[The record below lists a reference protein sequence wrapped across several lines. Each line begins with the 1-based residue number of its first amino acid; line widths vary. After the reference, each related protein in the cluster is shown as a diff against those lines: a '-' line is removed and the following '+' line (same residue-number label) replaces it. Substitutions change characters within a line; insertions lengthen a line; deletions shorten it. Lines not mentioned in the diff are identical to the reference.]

1 MPDEAYL
8 LSEITN
14 YWTSRANTYS
24 ESVNKSLAH
33 GEDQSWMVKITR
45 FADLSRPLK
54 ILDVGTGPG
63 FFPMLLGSKGH
74 DVTGIDC
81 TTEMLAAAK
90 ANCDNRN
97 IKANFV
103 QMDAQKLDFE
113 DESFDIII
121 SRNVTWNLENPR
133 KAYLEW
139 FRDLKNGGKVIV
151 FDGNHYL
158 QLHDEE
164 YRVATA
170 DDEDPHKNSRYI
182 GSTDTYVMREIAEN
196 LPLSR
201 ERRPQWDVCTLI
213 ELGYTDVYVCTENLV
228 RLCPDGCDPVSVP
241 KEFSICAT
249 RK

>member
-1 MPDEAYL
+1 MSDKTGL
-8 LSEITN
+8 LPEISD
-14 YWTSRANTYS
+14 YWTSRAETYS
-24 ESVNKSLAH
+24 ESVKDSLNR
-33 GEDQSWMVKITR
+33 GEDRHWIKKISR
-45 FADLSRPLK
+45 FTDIDRPLK
-54 ILDVGTGPG
+54 VLDVGTGPG
-63 FFPMLLGSKGH
+63 FFPMLLGEMGH

-81 TTEMLAAAK
+81 TAEMLVVAD
-90 ANCDNRN
+90 ANCRKRGV
-97 IKANFV
+97 KAVFK

-139 FRDLKNGGKVIV
+139 FRVIKNGGKVIV